1 MSKIIELHRKA
12 KNNVGDFYC
21 NPSRYFE
28 IECLSTELV
37 SDKYNVRNN
46 TVIIG
51 GGGLIHKKF
60 STFIENLLQDTP
72 KKTVLWGIGHNFGQK
87 HGKKSKDNPYY
98 PEWINQCTLVGI
110 RDWIK
115 NYEKYYLPCV
125 SCMHPA
131 FDKDYSEQH
140 EFVYFVHAAKS
151 KFKNSNYPV
160 MKNNE
165 MNFDKVI
172 EFLGSGNTIITD
184 SYHGAYWG
192 QLLGK
197 NVQVASWS
205 VKFDHMK
212 HQPYFLDEINIDPT
226 FIKNNIEGYL
236 DECRELN
243 NAFYQ
248 KFIQLNV

>member
-1 MSKIIELHRKA
+1 
-12 KNNVGDFYC
+12 
-21 NPSRYFE
+21 
-28 IECLSTELV
+28 
-37 SDKYNVRNN
+37 
-46 TVIIG
+46 
-51 GGGLIHKKF
+51 
-60 STFIENLLQDTP
+60 
-72 KKTVLWGIGHNFGQK
+72 VLWGIGNNFGQK